1 MNMASPVRVALVD
14 DDLSVRRALPR
25 LLRSAGYE
33 ARAFASAQELLD
45 SGFAGLASC
54 FVLDIHLERE
64 SGFDLL
70 DRLRATGAKAPA
82 IFITAFDSAD
92 HRERAR
98 RAGATAFL
106 RKPFDGS
113 VLLDAIAAT
122 AEAPSMKNGS

>member
-1 MNMASPVRVALVD
+1 MAEIARIALVD

-33 ARAFASAQELLD
+33 TRAFASAQELLD
-45 SGFAGLASC
+45 SGFAPQANC

-70 DRLRATGAKAPA
+70 DRLRAAGVTAPA

-92 HRERAR
+92 HRDRAR
-98 RAGATAFL
+98 RAGASAFL
-106 RKPFDGS
+106 RKPFDGC
-113 VLLDAIAAT
+113 VLLDAIAA
-122 AEAPSMKNGS
+122 AQPADDNHRAR

>member
-1 MNMASPVRVALVD
+1 MNMTSPVRIALVD

-33 ARAFASAQELLD
+33 ARAFASAKELLD
-45 SGFAGLASC
+45 SGFAGSAAC

-70 DRLRATGAKAPA
+70 DRLRAAGATAPA
-82 IFITAFDSAD
+82 IFITAFDSAE
-92 HRERAR
+92 HRDRAK

-113 VLLDAIAAT
+113 VLLDAIAA
-122 AEAPSMKNGS
+122 AAPARSGEVQT